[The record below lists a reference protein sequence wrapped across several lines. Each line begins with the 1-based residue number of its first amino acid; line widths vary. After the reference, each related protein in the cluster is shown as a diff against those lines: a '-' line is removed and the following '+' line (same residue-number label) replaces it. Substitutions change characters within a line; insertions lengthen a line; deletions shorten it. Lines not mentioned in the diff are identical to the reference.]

1 MEGNGWAL
9 RDLGGRNQEADQWE
23 GLIADGSMRV
33 GLQCDMDAE
42 RLAPFGQ
49 ASQ

>member
-1 MEGNGWAL
+1 MGTEGPG
-9 RDLGGRNQEADQWE
+9 REKSGGRSVGRTDSMER
-23 GLIADGSMRV
+23 ADGSMRV